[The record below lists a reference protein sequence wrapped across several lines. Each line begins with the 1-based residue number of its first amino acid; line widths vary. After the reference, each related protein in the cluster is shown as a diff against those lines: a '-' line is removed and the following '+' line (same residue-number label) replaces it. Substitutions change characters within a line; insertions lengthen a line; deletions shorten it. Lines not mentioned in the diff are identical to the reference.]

1 MAAFHPIIAVNT
13 LREDVRF
20 GEAAMF
26 GWTAQMGAK
35 QRQLAG
41 RGMAAIETR
50 LMKRTFTRFGK
61 PSGSDPKRPFTSGL
75 FCSS

>member
-26 GWTAQMGAK
+26 GWTAQMGAL
-35 QRQLAG
+35 QSAPQLH
-41 RGMAAIETR
+41 ER
-50 LMKRTFTRFGK
+50 LLRRI
-61 PSGSDPKRPFTSGL
+61 GSWSWNEEPGSRAVV
-75 FCSS
+75 